1 MGSTGLRSN
10 PRMDNNSYGATFGD
24 SIIENKLFFFTNFQR
39 NPIGYISVKG
49 GAVQTPKAA
58 ALAAMATDPG

>member
-1 MGSTGLRSN
+1 
-10 PRMDNNSYGATFGD
+10 MDNNSYGATFGD